1 MEREFAVR
9 ASVADADMLA
19 RKRRLDDVASGAQ
32 ELHAERSQLQHELS
46 LCDAAS
52 RAPALDDGELVD
64 VPAPETGGLVPD
76 EKQLRLRRRAA
87 ELRTRRELHAQ
98 IGALREAVTA
108 ARARRARLLDADAA
122 VRPELVKLIGAASS
136 LEAYLSVPSV
146 LCAAEPADPR
156 AHLLPPPLWS
166 LYTEGALLVGTPA
179 LGSTLYS
186 VSIATSTPPVAG
198 AMPTPH
204 VAAAPAAPCDE
215 PPDARAPLSVRLHV
229 LCARRRLFIEF
240 SYFPRLHV
248 LGAAAPEGGAEL
260 LRAVNVDD
268 DGHTFPHGR
277 ALLAASRGAR
287 ARARVGARR
296 APERAAPWRSSR
308 ATRASAASLRWG
320 WRARWLRAA
329 AASPPPPEMRPDH
342 PHART
347 PRARLVRRLIGP
359 PPRERA
365 TRRAGSPVLSPEA
378 LAPAVPFRWAQWLG
392 GIATD
397 SPLPSGGCAEAAA
410 RLSLAEVL
418 QAIASA
424 S

>member
-1 MEREFAVR
+1 MAAEPVHCAGAVARIRALADEAAKAARAGAPAAAVAASLARAPALIVRLKQVEREFAVR

-277 ALLAASRGAR
+277 ALLAASRG
-287 ARARVGARR
+287 
-296 APERAAPWRSSR
+296 
-308 ATRASAASLRWG
+308 
-320 WRARWLRAA
+320 
-329 AASPPPPEMRPDH
+329 
-342 PHART
+342 
-347 PRARLVRRLIGP
+347 
-359 PPRERA
+359 
-365 TRRAGSPVLSPEA
+365 SPVLSPEA